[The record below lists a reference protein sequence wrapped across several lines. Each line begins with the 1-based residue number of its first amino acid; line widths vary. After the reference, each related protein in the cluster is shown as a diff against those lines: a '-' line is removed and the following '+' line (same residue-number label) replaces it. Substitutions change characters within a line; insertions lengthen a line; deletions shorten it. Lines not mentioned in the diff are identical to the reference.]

1 MKKSIN
7 TVFPFGLICASLL
20 FFFNPNVQ
28 LVDVLPDLFGY
39 ILLVKGLYYLADLN
53 EAIGEARARFM
64 KKYFVEVAKLIV
76 FLMVFGGL
84 VSPQEQ
90 SNFILVATL
99 SFGVIELLILIP
111 ATRSLFAGLMQL
123 ATKFG
128 SEAIF
133 AVKPKKIPEEPAKGF
148 KKPSKKRT
156 FEKKV
161 AQLQYRN
168 SRLRCALEKLQTLT
182 LAFVFLKPLVA
193 LLPEFSALSGTEYN
207 EGLVNYY
214 GFVGLFRGF
223 GFVVLLPF
231 AIVWLCRTWKFLG
244 NLRRDTAFCEACL
257 TQYSN
262 EILPK
267 TDLFVQRAVKT
278 ALSVIALGMFF
289 SLDFYVE
296 YYNVIPD
303 VLCAIFVMVGV
314 FLLRKYINGYKPVL
328 YIAAGYGVM
337 TLISNAMT
345 VWFNTQYY
353 FNAIYKNAAAELV
366 FYGEGVA
373 TVLENFLFL
382 WMLWKLMK
390 LMEQMIVR
398 YSGFSVTSDK
408 APGASE
414 RISRVHVNLKK
425 TLYQFFGFGA
435 LMAATGILYEFLKP
449 TVPYIWL
456 IDFAVAVIY
465 IYLFYRS
472 TWEIREQVEYKYL
485 LS

>member
-1 MKKSIN
+1 MKKTVKN
-7 TVFPFGLICASLL
+7 VFPFGLICASLL

-28 LVDVLPDLFGY
+28 LVDILPDLFGY
-39 ILLVKGLYYLADLN
+39 ILLVAGLYYLADLN
-53 EAIGEARARFM
+53 ESIGEARARFIKM
-64 KKYFVEVAKLIV
+64 IPVGIAKLIV

-90 SNFILVATL
+90 STFVLVAVL
-99 SFGVIELLILIP
+99 SFGVIELLILVP
-111 ATRSLFAGLMQL
+111 ATRALFAGLMQL

-133 AVKPKKIPEEPAKGF
+133 ATKPKKIPEEPAKGF
-148 KKPSKKRT
+148 KKPSQKRA

-161 AQLQYRN
+161 ARIRYRN

-182 LAFVFLKPLVA
+182 LLFLFLKPLVA

-207 EGLVNYY
+207 DGLVNYY
-214 GFVGLFRGF
+214 GFITLFRGF
-223 GFVVLLPF
+223 GFIVLLPF
-231 AIVWLCRTWKFLG
+231 AIVWLCKTWKFLG
-244 NLRRDTAFCEACL
+244 KLRRDTAFGEACL
-257 TQYSN
+257 AQYRS
-262 EILPK
+262 EVLPK
-267 TDLFVQRAVKT
+267 TDLFAQRAIKS
-278 ALSVIALGMFF
+278 ALSLIALGMLF
-289 SLDFYVE
+289 SLDFYIE
-296 YYNVIPD
+296 YYNIIPD
-303 VLCAIFVMVGV
+303 VLCAVFVIIGV
-314 FLLRKYINGYKPVL
+314 CLLRKYINGYKPVL
-328 YIAAGYGVM
+328 FIAAGYGLV
-337 TLISNAMT
+337 TLAANALT

-353 FNAIYKNAAAELV
+353 FNAIYKNASAELV
-366 FYGEGVA
+366 FYGEGIA
-373 TVLENFLFL
+373 TVLENLLFL

-398 YSGFSVTSDK
+398 YSGFSVTSDR

-414 RISRVHVNLKK
+414 RISRVHLNLKK

-435 LMAATGILYEFLKP
+435 LMAVTGVLYEFLKP
-449 TVPYIWL
+449 TVPYIWMV
-456 IDFAVAVIY
+456 DFAVAIVY